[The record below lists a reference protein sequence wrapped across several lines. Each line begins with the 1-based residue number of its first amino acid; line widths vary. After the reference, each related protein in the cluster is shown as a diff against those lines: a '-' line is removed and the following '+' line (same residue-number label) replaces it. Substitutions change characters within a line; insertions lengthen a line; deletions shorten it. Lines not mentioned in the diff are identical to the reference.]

1 MSNDKSN
8 FIDFIYIVNKWRK
21 FIIVNFL
28 IISVLV
34 AAISLVIP
42 KTFSAESIILPVSE
56 SSSFLAPIGFE
67 GFGAGLMGF
76 GGSEEA
82 NRLIAI
88 IGSRNVLKTVTL
100 KYDLQNVYEVETLE
114 DAIEILRDFSEM
126 TFEDDGTI
134 TVVASAKTPFLASEN
149 DEEIARILA
158 ADIANSL
165 VEELDITNKKLKTS
179 QGRFTRLFI
188 EERLAEAT
196 TSLHATE
203 DSINS
208 FQSRFG
214 TISLP
219 EQIIAAIESAAE
231 IERLIAIQEVKLAV
245 TENVYG
251 KDHPEYNLA
260 KLELR
265 MLRQKFDEMMY
276 EGKPDS
282 SNRNTSLFP
291 AFETMPDLSIR
302 FLQLEMELENRTS
315 IRSFLL
321 QQLEEAKIQETRDTP
336 TLHIIDEAVPPIK
349 RSRPIR
355 SLLVLI
361 AGVFTIILSLIFV
374 FVYESLIKL
383 KIANPAEFSKLRTIR
398 STFRIKKRD

>member
-28 IISVLV
+28 IITVLV

-56 SSSFLAPIGFE
+56 SSNLFAPTGIR
-67 GFGAGLMGF
+67 GFGAGLLGF

-100 KYDLQNVYEVETLE
+100 KYDLQKVYDVDTLE
-114 DAIEILRDFSEM
+114 DAIEILRDFSDM

-134 TVVASAKTPFLASEN
+134 IVVASAKTPFLASED
-149 DEEIARILA
+149 DEEIARNLA
-158 ADIANSL
+158 ADIVNSF

-188 EERLAEAT
+188 EGRLAEAT
-196 TSLHATE
+196 ESLHATE

-208 FQSRFG
+208 FQSKFG

-219 EQIIAAIESAAE
+219 
-231 IERLIAIQEVKLAV
+231 K
-245 TENVYG
+245 
-251 KDHPEYNLA
+251 
-260 KLELR
+260 
-265 MLRQKFDEMMY
+265 
-276 EGKPDS
+276 
-282 SNRNTSLFP
+282 
-291 AFETMPDLSIR
+291 
-302 FLQLEMELENRTS
+302 
-315 IRSFLL
+315 
-321 QQLEEAKIQETRDTP
+321 KI
-336 TLHIIDEAVPPIK
+336 V
-349 RSRPIR
+349 
-355 SLLVLI
+355 
-361 AGVFTIILSLIFV
+361 
-374 FVYESLIKL
+374 
-383 KIANPAEFSKLRTIR
+383 
-398 STFRIKKRD
+398 

>member
-1 MSNDKSN
+1 MSNNESN
-8 FIDFIYIVNKWRK
+8 FIDFIYTVNKWRK

-56 SSSFLAPIGFE
+56 SNNIFAPGSIE
-67 GFGAGLMGF
+67 GFGAGLLGL
-76 GGSEEA
+76 GGSGEA

-88 IGSRNVLKTVTL
+88 IGSRNVLKTVAL
-100 KYDLQNVYEVETLE
+100 KYDLQKVYDVDTLE
-114 DAIEILRDFSEM
+114 DAIETLRDLSDM

-134 TVVASAKTPFLASEN
+134 IVVASAKTPFLSSED
-149 DEEIARILA
+149 DEEIARNLA
-158 ADIANSL
+158 ANIVNSF

-219 EQIIAAIESAAE
+219 EQIVAAIESAAE
-231 IERLIAIQEVKLAV
+231 IERLIALQEVKLAV
-245 TENVYG
+245 QENMFG
-251 KDHPEYNLA
+251 KDHPDYRLT
-260 KLELR
+260 KLELQ
-265 MLRQKFDEMMY
+265 MLRDKHSDMMF
-276 EGKPDS
+276 ERKPDS
-282 SNRNTSLFP
+282 SIGTVSLFP
-291 AFETMPDLSIR
+291 AFESMPDLSIR
-302 FLQLEMELENRTS
+302 FLQLEMELE
-315 IRSFLL
+315 IRSSLHSFLL

-336 TLHIIDEAVPPIK
+336 TLHIIDEAVPSIK
-349 RSRPIR
+349 RSRPVR
-355 SLLVLI
+355 SLLVLT
-361 AGVFTIILSLIFV
+361 AGAVTILLSLIFI
-374 FVYESLIKL
+374 FVYESLLKL
-383 KIANPAEFSKLRTIR
+383 KITHPDEFSKLRTIR
-398 STFRIKKRD
+398 STFRIAKRN

>member
-1 MSNDKSN
+1 LSNDKSN

-34 AAISLVIP
+34 AAISMVIP

-56 SSSFLAPIGFE
+56 SSNLFSPTGIR
-67 GFGAGLMGF
+67 GFGAGLLGF

-100 KYDLQNVYEVETLE
+100 KYDLQKVYDVDTLE
-114 DAIEILRDFSEM
+114 DAIEILRDLSDM

-134 TVVASAKTPFLASEN
+134 IVVASAKTPFLASED
-149 DEEIARILA
+149 DEEIARNLA
-158 ADIANSL
+158 ADIVNSF

-196 TSLHATE
+196 AILHAVE

-219 EQIIAAIESAAE
+219 EQIVAAIESAAE
-231 IERLIAIQEVKLAV
+231 IERLIALQEVKLAV
-245 TENVYG
+245 EENRYG
-251 KDHPEYNLA
+251 KDHPDYRLT
-260 KLELR
+260 KLELQ
-265 MLRQKFDEMMY
+265 MLRDKHSDMMF
-276 EGKPDS
+276 EREPDS
-282 SNRNTSLFP
+282 SIGNVSLFP
-291 AFETMPDLSIR
+291 AFESMPDLSIR
-302 FLQLEMELENRTS
+302 FLQLEMELD
-315 IRSFLL
+315 IRSSLHSFLL

-349 RSRPIR
+349 RSRPVR
-355 SLLVLI
+355 SLLVLT
-361 AGVFTIILSLIFV
+361 AGTVTIIFSLIFI
-374 FVYESLIKL
+374 FVYESLLKL
-383 KIANPAEFSKLRTIR
+383 KITHPDEFSKLRTIR
-398 STFRIKKRD
+398 STFRITERN

>member
-1 MSNDKSN
+1 MSNNESN
-8 FIDFIYIVNKWRK
+8 FIDFIYTVNKWRK

-56 SSSFLAPIGFE
+56 SNNIFAPGSIE
-67 GFGAGLMGF
+67 GFGAGLLGL
-76 GGSEEA
+76 GGSGEA

-100 KYDLQNVYEVETLE
+100 KYDLQKVYDVDTLE
-114 DAIEILRDFSEM
+114 DAIETLRDLSDM

-134 TVVASAKTPFLASEN
+134 IVVASAKTPFLASED
-149 DEEIARILA
+149 DEEIARNLA
-158 ADIANSL
+158 ADIVNSF

-219 EQIIAAIESAAE
+219 EQIVAAIESAAE
-231 IERLIAIQEVKLAV
+231 IERLIALQEVKLAV
-245 TENVYG
+245 QENMFG
-251 KDHPEYNLA
+251 KDHPDYRLT
-260 KLELR
+260 KLELQ
-265 MLRQKFDEMMY
+265 MLRDKHSDMMF
-276 EGKPDS
+276 ERKPDS
-282 SNRNTSLFP
+282 SIGTVSLFP
-291 AFETMPDLSIR
+291 AFESMPDLSIR
-302 FLQLEMELENRTS
+302 FLQLEMELE
-315 IRSFLL
+315 IRSSLHSFLL

-349 RSRPIR
+349 RSRPVR
-355 SLLVLI
+355 SLLVLT
-361 AGVFTIILSLIFV
+361 AGAVTILLSLIFI
-374 FVYESLIKL
+374 FVYESLLKL
-383 KIANPAEFSKLRTIR
+383 KITHPDEFSKLRTIR
-398 STFRIKKRD
+398 STFRIAKRN